1 MTVAAVQ
8 SGSTLTGIGMKVV
21 SVAVFVAMQT
31 LIKAAGE
38 VPAGEIVF
46 FRSFFAIPPILLFL
60 AQRGEL
66 PTALATS
73 RPLNHVARGFVGVVS
88 MALSFFALTRLPLP
102 EAITLNYAQ
111 PLLVVAFSALF
122 LHETIR
128 AYRWTAVAVGLAGV
142 LVISWPNLTLLASP
156 AGIDNQEL
164 LGVIAVLASAAI
176 SAGAMILVRSLV
188 HTERTAT
195 IVLWFSLTATV
206 ASLFSLPF
214 GWQWLTP
221 TQCALLVGAGVC
233 GGLGQILMTQAYRH
247 AEASVVAPFEYTS
260 MILGVAVG
268 YWAFSEVPTANTLVG
283 GVIVVVA
290 GIFIIWREHRLGLPR
305 GAARKL
311 VPPQG

>member
-1 MTVAAVQ
+1 VTVAAVQ
-8 SGSTLTGIGMKVV
+8 PGGTLTGIGMKVV

-46 FRSFFAIPPILLFL
+46 FRSFFAVPPILAFL
-60 AQRGEL
+60 ARRGEL
-66 PTALATS
+66 RTALATS
-73 RPLNHVARGFVGVVS
+73 RPFNQVARGLVGVLS
-88 MALSFFALTRLPLP
+88 MALGFFALTRLPLP

-111 PLLVVAFSALF
+111 PLLVVVFSALF
-122 LHETIR
+122 LHETIH

-142 LVISWPNLTLLASP
+142 LVISWPNLTLLAAP
-156 AGIDNQEL
+156 DAIGDQEL
-164 LGVIAVLASAAI
+164 LGVVAVLAAAAI
-176 SAGAMILVRSLV
+176 SAVAMILVRSLV

-206 ASLFSLPF
+206 ASLVSLPF
-214 GWQWLTP
+214 GWRWLTP
-221 TQCALLVGAGVC
+221 AQCALLVGSGIC
-233 GGLGQILMTQAYRH
+233 GGVGQILMTEAYRH

-268 YWAFSEVPTANTLVG
+268 YWIFSEVPTLNTLVG
-283 GVIVVVA
+283 GLIVVAA
-290 GIFIIWREHRLGLPR
+290 GISIIWREHRLGLPR
-305 GAARKL
+305 AARRL

>member
-1 MTVAAVQ
+1 MSGTSRPNVIQAARIYLRVSTEQQDLARQEAIVAGARASGFYVAAVYREKA
-8 SGSTLTGIGMKVV
+8 SGARPDRPELLRM
-21 SVAVFVAMQT
+21 VADLQP
-31 LIKAAGE
+31 GE
-38 VPAGEIVF
+38 VV
-46 FRSFFAIPPILLFL
+46 
-60 AQRGEL
+60 
-66 PTALATS
+66 
-73 RPLNHVARGFVGVVS
+73 VAEKIDRIS
-88 MALSFFALTRLPLP
+88 RLPLP

-283 GVIVVVA
+283 GVIVVAA